1 MCPTC
6 NPARRGWGY
15 DTCFSFRP
23 DPCHRFDLAERNPI
37 NPPNVPKHCRLLIY
51 GFLSSNSYRYKDED
65 IVRTDILA
73 SFKDDAF
80 AWVTV
85 ELTES
90 MYYYPHERVRRGTPI
105 CDAFLPPPSAMP
117 AAAERRRI
125 SRPRNMKEDEQ
136 FLLRPRRPR
145 RMSRPCSF
153 CFLSFFV
160 FLLFLDG
167 CWGMYLG
174 SRALP
179 SSS

>member
-1 MCPTC
+1 
-6 NPARRGWGY
+6 
-15 DTCFSFRP
+15 
-23 DPCHRFDLAERNPI
+23 
-37 NPPNVPKHCRLLIY
+37 LIY

-105 CDAFLPPPSAMP
+105 CDAFLPSPSSMLVAAKRRRARPPPLPQPWRRRLRRA
-117 AAAERRRI
+117 RRRI
-125 SRPRNMKEDEQ
+125 SRQRNMKEDEQ

-145 RMSRPCSF
+145 RMSRPR
-153 CFLSFFV
+153 
-160 FLLFLDG
+160 
-167 CWGMYLG
+167 M
-174 SRALP
+174 SRP
-179 SSS
+179 RRP